1 MERLLGYAGGPTALL
16 MNGELVVTASG
27 HNIVLL
33 DLRKR
38 DPTQPTI
45 PSYKGLWK
53 AFQSNDECDGY
64 KQAFLKG
71 HKSAIGVIEV
81 NILTPFIYYSNVTIA
96 ESLYSLICVD
106 NRKGNLYDYGGDNCG

>member
-45 PSYKGLWK
+45 PSHKGLWK
-53 AFQSNDECDGY
+53 AFQNNDECDGY

-81 NILTPFIYYSNVTIA
+81 NILTPFYLLI
-96 ESLYSLICVD
+96 SLLLSHYIHSFV
-106 NRKGNLYDYGGDNCG
+106 